1 MLLIL
6 IYDLWLTC
14 RKPSLDL
21 ITEGGGHFSRM
32 RLEICL
38 LFCAILFSC
47 WVSILLPVQACLRGG
62 ITAPSL
68 KCWPILEFT
77 QESQLHN
84 PDFGGNFPLVVF
96 GLTHSKNADSW
107 FTTSLWKKKMPLFK
121 NRRDCWVVLWKM
133 SAMTDE
139 SDPHYQP
146 TVRIFANVMRI
157 LLKCFCQCLFVIIK
171 FIKLKGTFSCQVK
184 TLLVKWIL
192 TNLNF
197 SADKATSI
205 LI

>member
-14 RKPSLDL
+14 WKPSLDL

-146 TVRIFANVMRI
+146 TVRIFQFKCYENSFKMFLPVFICHHKVHKVKGHI
-157 LLKCFCQCLFVIIK
+157 LMSGNDFIGEVDVDK
-171 FIKLKGTFSCQVK
+171 FEF
-184 TLLVKWIL
+184 
-192 TNLNF
+192 
-197 SADKATSI
+197 
-205 LI
+205 